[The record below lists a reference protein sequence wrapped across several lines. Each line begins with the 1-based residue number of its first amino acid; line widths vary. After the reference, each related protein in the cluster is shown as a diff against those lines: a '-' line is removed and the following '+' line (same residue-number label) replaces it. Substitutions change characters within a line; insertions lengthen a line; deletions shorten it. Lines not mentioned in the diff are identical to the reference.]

1 MPKYYVKSNQLRV
14 VIDAES
20 PRFAALESL
29 DVISRTPTTDSLS
42 LGHHFEVGE
51 RGFETP
57 PSHLFDVEEIV
68 TEAGWECEDE

>member
-42 LGHHFEVGE
+42 LGHHFEVGL
-51 RGFETP
+51 
-57 PSHLFDVEEIV
+57 SDVFSWFVIHRYPV
-68 TEAGWECEDE
+68 VFKLAC